1 MKAAI
6 IGASREALHTIKK
19 AQEHG
24 LFILALDGDAS
35 AAGLAAAICGRYDFT
50 GKKTICVLSG
60 GNIDVSFIHKIIEK
74 GLISRGRQIR
84 LSVVLSDKPGSLE
97 DVSRI
102 LARNGANVIA
112 IQYDRVNAELS
123 LNETILHITCEVSG
137 AEHGARVFDAFKTAG
152 YILL

>member
-1 MKAAI
+1 M
-6 IGASREALHTIKK
+6 
-19 AQEHG
+19 
-24 LFILALDGDAS
+24 LFRS
-35 AAGLAAAICGRYDFT
+35 
-50 GKKTICVLSG
+50 
-60 GNIDVSFIHKIIEK
+60 NIDVSFIHKIIEK